1 MSIESILVI
10 VVALAVGS
18 IGKAITGF
26 GLPLVAIPVI
36 AVFIGVETAV
46 VIMVIPSTLTNLW
59 LMWEHRTR
67 ASTMDSLWL
76 VIVAGVV
83 GICIG
88 TWLLSRL
95 NDQVLSLMMAL
106 WIGVYLANLAF
117 KGGVRVPYRLGR
129 HLTPPVTFV
138 GGVFQ
143 GATGIAGPIIV
154 TYLHALRLPAA
165 TQVFMIVVIFMSF
178 GPTQLVAMWTLGLF
192 TEERLWL
199 SLLAVIPVVIAMPIG
214 LRIARVINRR
224 VFDACVIVLLVATGL
239 KLAWDG
245 IVGG

>member
-1 MSIESILVI
+1 MSIESIIVI

-26 GLPLVAIPVI
+26 GLPLVAIPVM
-36 AVFIGVETAV
+36 AVFMGVESAV
-46 VIMVIPSTLTNLW
+46 VIMVLPATVTNIW
-59 LMWEHRTR
+59 LMWEHRAR
-67 ASTMDSLWL
+67 SSTIENLWL
-76 VIVAGVV
+76 TLAAGVT

-95 NDQVLSLMMAL
+95 DDQVLSLMMAL
-106 WIGVYLANLAF
+106 WIGVYLGNLAY

-129 HLTPPVTFV
+129 YLTPPVTMV
-138 GGVFQ
+138 AGVFQ

-165 TQVFMIVVIFMSF
+165 TQVFMIVLIFMSF
-178 GPTQLVAMWTLGLF
+178 GPTQLVAMWGLGLF
-192 TEERLWL
+192 TEERVWL
-199 SLLAVIPVVIAMPIG
+199 SLLALIPVAIAMPIG

-224 VFDACVIVLLVATGL
+224 VFDMCVVVLLAATGL

-245 IVGG
+245 IVGV